1 MKVFKKI
8 LLLVITIMLFIPTKS
23 QALSNKVNLY
33 LFYRYDCPHCEALQE
48 ALKDIVKE
56 YPELKVYKYE
66 TAKSS
71 KNRELMVT
79 AEKALNM
86 TTPYVP
92 FTIIGDKY
100 FIGYSETPSRAEIEY
115 AIKLYMAS
123 PSYYDPVGK
132 ALGVDYNKGTL
143 TYEDI
148 KKTYEKN
155 NDGETKEKG
164 YVLDVPFIGA
174 ISTKDLSLPL
184 ISIIIGT
191 IDGFNPCAMWVL
203 IFLIS
208 VLIGMK
214 DRKRMWILGS
224 TFLITSA
231 LAYLLFMLAWLN
243 LAIFMGSI
251 WWIKLMIAFVS
262 LIGGYLNLRSYIRT
276 KDTGC
281 EVVDEKKRKKIFA
294 KVKAFTSEKRF
305 AIALLGIITLA
316 ISVNFIELTCSA
328 GLPVIFTNILA
339 LNHLS
344 ILEYSFYIFLYLLFF
359 LIDDLV
365 VFFIA
370 MTSLKL
376 TGISNKYAKYSH
388 LIGGIIMLLI
398 GILMIFKPEWLLF
411 NF

>member
-1 MKVFKKI
+1 
-8 LLLVITIMLFIPTKS
+8 MLSVPTKS

-33 LFYRYDCPHCEALQE
+33 LFYRYDCPHCEALQD

-56 YPELKVYKYE
+56 YPELKIYKYE

-71 KNRELMVT
+71 KNRELMST
-79 AEKALNM
+79 AEKALNL

-115 AIKLYMAS
+115 AIKLYTTA

-132 ALGVDYNKGTL
+132 ALGIDYNKGTL
-143 TYEDI
+143 TYDDI
-148 KKTYEKN
+148 KSAYEKDN
-155 NDGETKEKG
+155 NIDNKEKG
-164 YVLDVPFIGA
+164 YVLNVPFVGA
-174 ISTKDLSLPL
+174 VSTKDLSLPL
-184 ISIIIGT
+184 ISIVIGT

-203 IFLIS
+203 LFLIS
-208 VLIGMK
+208 MLIGMK
-214 DRKRMWILGS
+214 NRKRMWILGIS
-224 TFLITSA
+224 FLVTSA
-231 LAYLLFMLAWLN
+231 LAYLIFMLAWLN
-243 LAIFMGSI
+243 LSIFMGSI
-251 WWIKLMIAFVS
+251 WWLKIVIAFVS
-262 LIGGYLNLRSYIRT
+262 LTGGYLNLKSYVKT

-281 EVVDEKKRKKIFA
+281 EVVDEKKRKKIFT
-294 KVKAFTSEKRF
+294 KIKSFTSERKF
-305 AIALLGIITLA
+305 VVALLGIITLA
-316 ISVNFIELTCSA
+316 ISVNFIEITCSA

-344 ILEYSFYIFLYLLFF
+344 VLEYSFYIFLYLVFF
-359 LIDDLV
+359 LFDDLI

-370 MTSLKL
+370 MTSLKI

-398 GILMIFKPEWLLF
+398 GILMIFKPEWLMF